1 VTAPASCQAAP
12 VVGTQRAISEVVD
25 RGAPVSLLSFTR
37 LRNVERHRCGFL
49 FSFPGV
55 KAPGTKKETF
65 MKSSLAFHIL
75 CITLLLAACTSTV
88 AEQENLTIVRGI
100 VTDQGG
106 QPVAGA
112 AVGIAQTS
120 HAVVTDA
127 AGRFELNEV
136 PAGRHLLE
144 VHQGGR
150 RTLQRRLVAGEE
162 PVELT
167 LVIPSQL
174 AIEQHDM
181 RRAMR
186 DRAEGIVAAAAA
198 SPAPGGFAYHLR
210 SQGRSPYD
218 LMNRE
223 SYASIHESGFIEALN
238 ERLSTFSIDVD
249 RASYSNI
256 RRFVRD
262 RQMPPA
268 DAVRIEEMLNYF
280 TYDYPDPTG
289 AEPFSVTT
297 EVSAAPWHRSH
308 RLLRI
313 GIQGKRLAPWEMKP
327 NNLVFLID
335 VSGSMESPLR
345 LPLVKS
351 SLRLLV
357 EQLRPVD
364 QVSIVVY
371 AGAAG
376 VVLPPTPGSSK
387 DLILDA
393 LENLKAGGSTA
404 GGAGIQLAYSLAR
417 ENFIAGGNNR
427 VILATDGDFNVG
439 VRRHDELES
448 LITEQRQHGVFLTV
462 LGYGMGNYQDSRL
475 ELLANKGNGNYA
487 YIDSQL
493 EAEKVLVQEIGG
505 TLQTIAKDVK
515 IQVEFDPVR
524 VASYRLIGY
533 ENRRLNEEDF
543 ADDSKDAGE
552 LGAGHSVTALYE
564 IVPAAGGTKGA
575 FATLNLRYKQPAGE
589 TSRLTTTIIE
599 DQGRSFEAASADFRF
614 AAAVAKLGMLLRDSE
629 YKGTSSL
636 EEVAAIARITR
647 GPDADGTRGE
657 LLRIVESLREME
669 RPVARRI
676 AMPE

>member
-1 VTAPASCQAAP
+1 MKP
-12 VVGTQRAISEVVD
+12 
-25 RGAPVSLLSFTR
+25 SL
-37 LRNVERHRCGFL
+37 VIHIVC
-49 FSFPGV
+49 
-55 KAPGTKKETF
+55 
-65 MKSSLAFHIL
+65 LA
-75 CITLLLAACTSTV
+75 TLLAACTSTV
-88 AEQENLTIVRGI
+88 AEQETLTIVRG
-100 VTDQGG
+100 VLTDEGG

-112 AVGIAQTS
+112 AVSIAGTS

-127 AGRFELNEV
+127 AGTFELEAI
-136 PAGRHLLE
+136 PAGRHLVE
-144 VHQGGR
+144 VHQAGR
-150 RTLQRRLVAGEE
+150 RSLQRRVVATDEI
-162 PVELT
+162 VELN
-167 LVIPSQL
+167 LVIPTQL
-174 AIEQHDM
+174 VVERLDA
-181 RRAMR
+181 RRTTMESGNSVLA
-186 DRAEGIVAAAAA
+186 VAAVASA
-198 SPAPGGFAYHLR
+198 SPAPGGVAFHR
-210 SQGRSPYD
+210 RPQMRSPYD

-223 SYASIHESGFIEALN
+223 SYASIHETGFIDARR

-262 RQMPPA
+262 RRMPPP

-280 TYDYPDPTG
+280 TWDYPEPTG

-297 EVSAAPWHRSH
+297 EVATAPWNRSH

-313 GIQGKRLAPWEMKP
+313 GIQGKRLSPWEMKP

-357 EQLRPVD
+357 EQLREID

-393 LENLKAGGSTA
+393 LENLRAGGSTA
-404 GGAGIQLAYSLAR
+404 GGAGIELAYSLAR
-417 ENFIAGGNNR
+417 EHFIAGGNNR

-439 VRRHDELES
+439 VRHHDELES

-487 YIDSQL
+487 YIDSKL

-515 IQVEFDPVR
+515 IQVEFDPLR

-533 ENRRLNEEDF
+533 ENRRLNTDDF

-564 IVPAAGGTKGA
+564 IVPASVVTPGA
-575 FATLNLRYKQPAGE
+575 FATLHLRYKQPAGE
-589 TSRLTTTIIE
+589 TSQLMTSIIE
-599 DQGRSFEAASADFRF
+599 DQARSFEAASNDFRF

-629 YKGTSSL
+629 HKGTSSL
-636 EEVAAIARITR
+636 EEVSAIARIAR
-647 GPDADGTRGE
+647 GADADGTRGE

-669 RPVARRI
+669 RPLARRI